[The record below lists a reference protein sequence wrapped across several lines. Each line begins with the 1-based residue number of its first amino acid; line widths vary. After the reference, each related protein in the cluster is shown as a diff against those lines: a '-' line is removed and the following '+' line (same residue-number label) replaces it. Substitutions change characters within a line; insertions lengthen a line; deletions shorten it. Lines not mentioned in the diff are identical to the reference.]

1 MMFLFACWLWG
12 WLNAT
17 VLSVEE
23 RRLLWTGFALF
34 ILLHVL
40 LFLKEFHEFCVM
52 LFHFF
57 QLVKYFYSVYSP
69 TVHSWVN
76 HSFLV
81 VNIWQGLFVNEL
93 LFIFEVKLEV
103 RECVIIALENIFNE
117 LSDDCFAIVT
127 SLKTVMKTTQ
137 KVLFSQKSVLID
149 KLLYLIFDKWNLSQK
164 VCIRLLVLFWQLA
177 LVIVILLQKMLLFLI
192 NLSQS
197 LFEWSEWFY
206 EFSFNIDWA
215 FDTPN
220 QVNRDQLI

>member
-1 MMFLFACWLWG
+1 MRFLFACRLWG
-12 WLNAT
+12 WVNAT

-40 LFLKEFHEFCVM
+40 LFFKEIHEFCIM
-52 LFHFF
+52 LFHSF

-69 TVHSWVN
+69 TVHPWVN
-76 HSFLV
+76 HGLLV
-81 VNIWQGLFVNEL
+81 VNIWQWLFVNEF
-93 LFIFEVKLEV
+93 LFIFKVKLEI

-117 LSDDCFAIVT
+117 LSDDCFAIIS

-137 KVLFSQKSVLID
+137 KVLFSQKPVLID
-149 KLLYLIFDKWNLSQK
+149 KLLYLIFDKWNLSIE

-177 LVIVILLQKMLLFLI
+177 LVIVILLQKMFLFLI

-220 QVNRDQLI
+220 